1 MPGALLTAQEVRAEI
16 DPTPGVRIIRTDAQA
31 IQVARAVA
39 AQLLP
44 EASARDRERR
54 LPSAEMDLLSASG
67 LLAIT
72 VPRAYGGAEVS
83 VETLTRVFTILSA
96 ADAAIGQL
104 PQNHFV
110 FVEAI
115 KEDGSPEQK
124 AFFFGEILAGKRLGN
139 AQAERGSGSAL
150 NLKTQLRGAPGGGYR
165 LDGTKYYCTG
175 AILAHWIPVSAID
188 DQGRSVLAYVPR
200 DADGVEV
207 KADWS
212 AMGQRTTYSGTSI
225 FTDVA
230 VPADW
235 VIPHWRLFER
245 HNLFHPLGALL
256 HAAIDVG
263 IAQNALEDGLE
274 LVRERGR
281 PRLGAAVAK
290 ATEDPHVLAAFGRL
304 AARVHAADQLLLW
317 AARGLDEA
325 ARALGSE
332 ILEGG
337 LDEAETVADAAVRVA
352 EAKAFAEDVA
362 VQVASDVFAQIGS
375 SAADEGLNL
384 DRHWRNARTHTI
396 HDANAWRYHVAGDYH
411 LNGVHP
417 GKPLR
422 RLAES

>member
-1 MPGALLTAQEVRAEI
+1 MAGALLTAADVRAEV
-16 DPTPGVRIIRTDAQA
+16 DPAPGVRIIRTDAQA

-54 LPSAEMDLLSASG
+54 LPTAEMDLLSASG

-83 VETLTRVFTILSA
+83 VETLTQVFTILSA

-104 PQNHFV
+104 PQNHFL

-150 NLKTQLRGAPGGGYR
+150 NLKTRLRNAPGGGYR
-165 LDGTKYYCTG
+165 LDGSKYYCTG

-188 DQGRSVLAYVPR
+188 DQGRLVLAYVPR
-200 DADGVEV
+200 VAEGVEV

-212 AMGQRTTYSGTSI
+212 AMGQRTTFSGASI

-235 VIPHWRLFER
+235 VIPHWKLFDR
-245 HNLFHPLGALL
+245 DNLFHPLGALL

-290 ATEDPHVLAAFGRL
+290 ATQDPHVLAAFGRL

-317 AARGLDEA
+317 AARGLDAA
-325 ARALGSE
+325 ARDLD
-332 ILEGG
+332 GG
-337 LDEAETVADAAVRVA
+337 AADPAETVADAAVRVA
-352 EAKAFAEDVA
+352 EAKAFAEDV
-362 VQVASDVFAQIGS
+362 VIQVASDIFAQIGS

>member
-1 MPGALLTAQEVRAEI
+1 M
-16 DPTPGVRIIRTDAQA
+16 TPGLIQGRPQPLEESDPAPGVVVIRNDAEA
-31 IQVARAVA
+31 IQVASELAS
-39 AQLLP
+39 QLRP
-44 EASARDRERR
+44 GASERDRDRR
-54 LPSAEMDLLSASG
+54 LPAAEMDLLSASG
-67 LLAIT
+67 LLGVT
-72 VPRAYGGAEVS
+72 VPKAHGGAAVS
-83 VETLTRVFTILSA
+83 TETLTRVFTLLSA

-104 PQNHFV
+104 PQNHFL

-124 AFFFGEILAGKRLGN
+124 RFFFREILAGKRFGN

-150 NLKTQLRGAPGGGYR
+150 NLRTRLTAAPGGGYR
-165 LDGTKYYCTG
+165 LNGAKYYCTG

-188 DQGRSVLAYVPR
+188 DEGRSVLAYVPR
-200 DADGVEV
+200 TAAGVEV
-207 KADWS
+207 RADWS
-212 AMGQRTTYSGTSI
+212 AMGQRTTYSGTSV

-230 VPADW
+230 VPEDW

-245 HNLFHPLGALL
+245 DNLFHPLGALL

-274 LVRERGR
+274 LVRARGR
-281 PRLGAAVAK
+281 PRLGAAVAT
-290 ATEDPHVLAAFGRL
+290 AGEDPHVLAAFGRL
-304 AARVHAADQLLLW
+304 AARVHAAEQLLLW
-317 AARGLDEA
+317 AARGIDDAGPAPEA
-325 ARALGSE
+325 AR
-332 ILEGG
+332 
-337 LDEAETVADAAVRVA
+337 VADAAVRVA

-362 VQVASDVFAQIGS
+362 LEAATDIFAQIGS
-375 SAADEGLNL
+375 SAADEALNL

-411 LNGVHP
+411 LNGVPP